1 MTQEKTKKT
10 NFLKAAVFLPL
21 LSILILLPTWAQAQP
36 LTPEQAGEMD
46 DQSDAFRQSA
56 GFQEG
61 LTIGGVIAT
70 VIKAVLGFLGII
82 FVIIIIINGFKWMT
96 AGGNEDQVKEAKQSI
111 KNATIGLIIV
121 LMAYSITHF
130 VFEALSQ
137 AGGGGG
143 TTGSG
148 GF

>member
-96 AGGNEDQVKEAKQSI
+96 AGGNEEKVKDAKDSI
-111 KNATIGLIIV
+111 KNAIIGLIIV
-121 LMAYSITHF
+121 VAAYAITYF
-130 VFEALSQ
+130 VFEVLSD
-137 AGGGGG
+137 AGSSGG
-143 TTGSG
+143 TIEG
-148 GF
+148 GW